1 MVLKLYDDIIA
12 EQQKEA
18 HLCFMGT
25 EGVSFSDI
33 DDFIGRIPADDERID
48 MLIHCMGGSVSEGWA
63 IVDKLRATG
72 KTITATIDGT
82 CASMAVS
89 VLLAASERRAHKH
102 ATLHIHK
109 PYYPEYTLADRYN
122 EDDLR
127 KLAEDLES
135 ETAKML
141 DWYVERT
148 GADRAELAALMEED
162 KDIDMDEA
170 LRLGFV
176 HSIVEPMS
184 ASTHRKNWNNSNPQ
198 EKNMDN
204 KNTKAGVLNA
214 LASFLGLKVNI
225 EETKPVNYVLLTQ
238 DGQEL
243 TIDKPEGEDVAV
255 GDAASP
261 DGEFVLEDGRTI
273 VVVDGVVT
281 EIRPAAEDLLHL
293 RRLGVGAADAAA
305 GQRGE
310 LLTVGQD
317 IAELTAENEALKA
330 ENDALK
336 GKIAE
341 LEAKVTELEGS
352 QASAEDKAIVEK
364 VNKAGGMKWLTEVAK
379 SNYVPKQR
387 TTTSVN
393 TPRVSKTS
401 ERLAKLKGNK

>member
-48 MLIHCMGGSVSEGWA
+48 MFIHCMGGSVSEGWA

-109 PYYPEYTLADRYN
+109 PYYSEYTLADRYN

-127 KLAEDLES
+127 KLAEDLEA

-184 ASTHRKNWNNSNPQ
+184 ASTHRKNWNKSNPQ
-198 EKNMDN
+198 DKNMDN

-281 EIRPAAEDLLHL
+281 EIRPAAED
-293 RRLGVGAADAAA
+293 ACKEKKNEDI
-305 GQRGE
+305 GE
-310 LLTVGQD
+310 D

-352 QASAEDKAIVEK
+352 QASTEDKAIIEK

-393 TPRVSKTS
+393 TQRVSKTS